1 MAVAPYIASVVLIAG
16 IYIIFSFGLNL
27 KFGFAGLIDF
37 GHVAFMLIGAYT
49 VAILFNYGVP
59 FLIAALLGIIVSG
72 LSALI
77 ISLPTV
83 KLRVDYL
90 AIFTIGFSQ
99 IVVAVARNEEWLTG
113 GTMGLHIDFGLKKT
127 PILGSIFHLTLIVI
141 VTVIIL
147 YFILGYILNSPWG
160 RVLKS
165 VREDEEV
172 PKSVGKNVLSYKN
185 QTLIIGSAIAGLA
198 GIFLLLYNYSYITP
212 SMFLPMTT
220 FYAWII
226 VIIGGSGNNRGTILG
241 GLIFWTILE
250 GTRFL
255 RNYVPIAEERFG
267 AIRMALIGLI
277 IILIMRF
284 KPEGILGKKEE
295 MVLEKE
301 VETIG

>member
-1 MAVAPYIASVVLIAG
+1 MAAAPYIASVLLIAG
-16 IYIIFSFGLNL
+16 IYIIFSLGLNL

-37 GHVAFMLIGAYT
+37 GHVAFMLIGAYS

-59 FLIAALLGIIVSG
+59 FLIAALLGIIISG

-99 IVVAVARNEEWLTG
+99 IVVAIATNEEWLTR
-113 GTMGLHIDFGLKKT
+113 GTKGIHIDIGLGNT

-141 VTVIIL
+141 IAAIIL
-147 YFILGYILNSPWG
+147 YFILEYVLNSPWG

-198 GIFLLLYNYSYITP
+198 GIFLLLYYGYLNP
-212 SMFLPMTT
+212 DMFLPLTT

-255 RNYVPIAEERFG
+255 RGYLPIPGERFG